1 MLKKR
6 GISIKAIFLLLIYLV
21 MNIPFALF
29 HHHHDEIVAYA
40 EASPCEKSIYFK
52 NAVDT
57 CDHDSH
63 VSKST
68 EKCLLCE
75 HHVATPHILF
85 YTFISLF
92 YPEKKEIC
100 HNQTTT
106 DFIFQASYIASNK
119 GPPTV

>member
-1 MLKKR
+1 MLKKG

-21 MNIPFALF
+21 INMPFALF
-29 HHHHDEIVAYA
+29 HHHENEIVAYD
-40 EASPCEKSIYFK
+40 EATPCEKSIYFK

-63 VSKST
+63 VSKSS
-68 EKCLLCE
+68 ERCLLCE
-75 HHVATPHILF
+75 HHVATPHVLF
-85 YTFISLF
+85 YTFISISF
-92 YPEKKEIC
+92 TEKKEIC

-106 DFIFQASYIASNK
+106 DFIFQTSYIASNK